1 MFGEERATWR
11 KSCEVGGAKAEVWL
25 LPPPSRCVGL
35 RIVGFL
41 DLAFTKK
48 VVTLIEAAMVAAP
61 SDVKVVAFC
70 DYQALTGADA
80 AGRKLIQDAVKKNKE
95 RFELL
100 HYLVSSKILALA
112 VQVAGLWHG
121 IPTKTWTSR
130 ALVELEFVRVGG
142 K

>member
-11 KSCEVGGAKAEVWL
+11 KSCEVEGAKAEVWL
-25 LPPPSRCVGL
+25 VPESRCVGL

-48 VVTLIEAAMVAAP
+48 VVVLIEAAMAAAP
-61 SDVKVVAFC
+61 TDVKVVAFC

-80 AGRKLIQDAVKKNKE
+80 AGRTLIQETVKKNKE

-100 HYLVSSKILALA
+100 HYLVPSKIIALA

-130 ALVELEFVRVGG
+130 ALMELEFVRVGA

>member
-11 KSCEVGGAKAEVWL
+11 KSCVSGENKAEVWL
-25 LPPPSRCVGL
+25 LPASRCVGL
-35 RIVGFL
+35 RIVGYMNLPF
-41 DLAFTKK
+41 AKK
-48 VVTLIEAAMVAAP
+48 VVELIEAALLQSKP
-61 SDVKVVAFC
+61 DEKYIAFC
-70 DYQALTGADA
+70 DYIALTGADVPS
-80 AGRKLIQDAVKKNKE
+80 RQLIQDTVKDNKE

-130 ALVELEFVRVGG
+130 ARIEIEFLRVGG

>member
-11 KSCEVGGAKAEVWL
+11 KSCEDGAHKAEVWL

-41 DLAFTKK
+41 DLTFTKK
-48 VVTLIEAAMVAAP
+48 IVTLIEAAMIAVP
-61 SDVKVVAFC
+61 TQVKVVAFC

-80 AGRKLIQDAVKKNKE
+80 AGRTLIQEAVKKNKE

-100 HYLVSSKILALA
+100 HYLVPSKFIALA

-130 ALVELEFVRVGG
+130 ALVELEFIRAGG